1 LGLLIKKGLA
11 FEKIK
16 LSKTKINSDKTTTLK
31 VNVKNFKDTFDNIV
45 LKTKTDDEN
54 NQYLKISTNLLH
66 LPSLDF
72 PNRSTGDHEITI
84 TPQSIPV
91 NKMSFKITVEVYANN
106 EEKPMLKKELDLTVN
121 KKQK

>member
-16 LSKTKINSDKTTTLK
+16 LSKTKINSDKTTSLK
-31 VNVKNFKDTFDNIV
+31 VNVKNFKDSFDNIV
-45 LKTKTDDEN
+45 LKTKADDEN
-54 NQYLKISTNLLH
+54 NQFLKISTTLLH

-72 PNRSTGDHEITI
+72 PNKSTGDHEITI
-84 TPQSIPV
+84 TPQNIPV
-91 NKMSFKITVEVYANN
+91 SKMSFKITVEVYANN

-121 KKQK
+121 KK